1 LAFRPKGFLFLEKM
15 LKNLEAQSNIK
26 QRLKARQFSMG
37 QREFKSC
44 FRIFHSMVCG
54 GPSIG
59 PSVSLSSNNQP
70 FKRKSCDDN
79 EKMVSD
85 GIPVHGG
92 NPGVNGSGCF
102 SGVYPGF

>member
-1 LAFRPKGFLFLEKM
+1 LAVCPKGFLFLEKM

-54 GPSIG
+54 GPS
-59 PSVSLSSNNQP
+59 VRSSASPKFKQP
-70 FKRKSCDDN
+70 TF
-79 EKMVSD
+79 
-85 GIPVHGG
+85 
-92 NPGVNGSGCF
+92 
-102 SGVYPGF
+102 